1 MITFN
6 VPDMTCGH
14 CEKVITKAV
23 KETDG
28 NAKIHFD
35 MKAKT
40 VAIDSSSPSRLLQQ
54 AIEATGYE
62 VTVEG
67 SNDKNNSSCCGHC
80 SI

>member
-35 MKAKT
+35 MNAKT
-40 VAIDSSSPSRLLQQ
+40 VTS
-54 AIEATGYE
+54 
-62 VTVEG
+62 
-67 SNDKNNSSCCGHC
+67 
-80 SI
+80 